1 MSDFPKFVKLY
12 SWAKGLEYGPWF
24 LSKPEALKDGI
35 RNKAVRFR
43 EMDALLR
50 SEEELNNYLGKE
62 ESEHEHEGT

>member
-12 SWAKGLEYGPWF
+12 SWARGLECGPWF
-24 LSKPEALKDGI
+24 FSKPEALKDGI

-43 EMDALLR
+43 EMEVLMH

-62 ESEHEHEGT
+62 SKHEHKET